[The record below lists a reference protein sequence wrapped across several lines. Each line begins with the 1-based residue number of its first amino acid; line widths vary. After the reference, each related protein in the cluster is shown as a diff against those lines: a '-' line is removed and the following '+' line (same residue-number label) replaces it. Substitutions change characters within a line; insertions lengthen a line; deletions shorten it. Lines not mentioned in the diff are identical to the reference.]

1 MKVLTAGGVSAN
13 GNAKARR
20 PMNKSNSN
28 DIASRRNGVE
38 RIDTASIDEESP
50 PPAADAASAVADQD
64 DGRVIGSVD
73 QVNDDSHASGGG
85 IGIKNGT
92 KYTDY
97 EGNDNADATNIDR
110 LRLLQM
116 QRTSVKLDDLYSAPP
131 VIQCAVE
138 REQELAMERQQKS
151 KGSDILWLALC
162 FFGIMGSFVAYGLL
176 LEYATSGGKRLH
188 ELSFLFITSLL
199 YTVTASVGRYARA
212 EKPSTIPPA
221 QFAVLGL
228 TSMGSTFFSV
238 RALRYVIFPIQV
250 LAKSCKPVPVML
262 MGALMGKKY
271 PLKKYLKVGLIVAGV
286 GLFMGGG

>member
-13 GNAKARR
+13 GNAKAGRL
-20 PMNKSNSN
+20 KSSSN
-28 DIASRRNGVE
+28 RSNIASRTKGAY
-38 RIDTASIDEESP
+38 RIDVASVDEESP
-50 PPAADAASAVADQD
+50 PPAVDAASAVADHD
-64 DGRVIGSVD
+64 NGRTIGSVD
-73 QVNDDSHASGGG
+73 HANDDSNASGGG
-85 IGIKNGT
+85 INIKDGANHNGC
-92 KYTDY
+92 D
-97 EGNDNADATNIDR
+97 GNDSADVTDIDR
-110 LRLLQM
+110 VRLLQM

-151 KGSDILWLALC
+151 KGSDILWLAIC